1 MRNGIIN
8 DDTKSR
14 VGMEDPV
21 KLMRK
26 SKRYTW
32 ISGLLI
38 VLSIALL
45 MFVGCSSN
53 AVKYTDNTTD
63 DKFEYFFDATQRDQN
78 QAGPA
83 LFELTET
90 VVSEVVGVVGGT
102 VEVAGETGADFIVPV
117 GALLTPVEIT
127 LEVTKIQTPLGPIY
141 VYDCGP
147 DGTKFKVPAK
157 LQQPITSGQAYA
169 FLYYFNEST
178 GRWELQEIVK
188 VKDGVATFNIKH
200 FSKYGIS

>member
-1 MRNGIIN
+1 M
-8 DDTKSR
+8 
-14 VGMEDPV
+14 